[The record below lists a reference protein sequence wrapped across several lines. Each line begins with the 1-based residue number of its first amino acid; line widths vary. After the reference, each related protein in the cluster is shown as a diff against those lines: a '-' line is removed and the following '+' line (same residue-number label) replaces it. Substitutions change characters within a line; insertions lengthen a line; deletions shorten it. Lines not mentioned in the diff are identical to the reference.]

1 MADAR
6 RLLPA
11 VAGHRPDL
19 VVVDIRMPPSFTDEG
34 ARAASEIKATHPEV
48 GVLVLSQH
56 IETAHAVELVSRGG
70 FGYLLKDRVLDV
82 EEFLGRGTGRRRRV
96 GARPAGRGEPAL
108 PAGGGRSPSSPSASA
123 RCSSLWQRASRT
135 AASQAPLSER
145 THRRSPRAPPAH
157 EARPSR
163 GRGRPPPGPRRA
175 RAPPLDARSV
185 LALSETGT
193 GPDAYGGRRGN
204 TWACFCSRTPCEAV
218 AIEGRRRTLLSAAR
232 RGSAKATFF
241 GPIPAEMR
249 GNWQKKR
256 ATDTGLHRHETPANK
271 QSQG

>member
-1 MADAR
+1 MRVVIAEDQPLLREARATSSDAGHEVVASMADAR

-11 VAGHRPDL
+11 VAGHGPDL

-82 EEFLGRGTGRRRRV
+82 EEFLRPRNGRRRRV

-108 PAGGGRSPSSPSASA
+108 PGRWRAARRAPSASA
-123 RCSSLWQRASRT
+123 RCLEPWQRASRT
-135 AASQAPLSER
+135 AASQRLYLSER
-145 THRRSPRAPPAH
+145 TVEAH
-157 EARPSR
+157 VRHLLMKLDLPEGGGRPS
-163 GRGRPPPGPRRA
+163 PGPRRA
-175 RAPPLDARSV
+175 RASPFDARSV

-204 TWACFCSRTPCEAV
+204 TWACFCSR
-218 AIEGRRRTLLSAAR
+218 RR
-232 RGSAKATFF
+232 AKPSRSRD
-241 GPIPAEMR
+241 G
-249 GNWQKKR
+249 G
-256 ATDTGLHRHETPANK
+256 GHC
-271 QSQG
+271 